1 MLREQTEPTLEKEWR
16 EREKTSPRGWRC
28 GGLGSEPLAEGV
40 QPEGSHEL
48 TTAALGLWELS
59 LGLGK
64 TKAILMG

>member
-1 MLREQTEPTLEKEWR
+1 MEGKRKNQSQRLEVW
-16 EREKTSPRGWRC
+16 
-28 GGLGSEPLAEGV
+28 GLGSEPLAEGV